1 MNRVTDAIRGRLAN
15 MLKQRLSERTKR
27 ILFVASFSAQLKD
40 PGTLNGEMVSKL
52 NSMLE
57 LASDDAALKFPIH
70 LSQVI
75 WRNRPLEPG
84 LRVSLRNG
92 SLHSRASSLGKKI
105 MDAMPSWMQYG
116 DESKMQSDIE
126 QLLRWQRA

>member
-27 ILFVASFSAQLKD
+27 LLFVASFSAQLKE
-40 PGTLNGEMVSKL
+40 PSALNDEMLHKL

-57 LASDDAALKFPIH
+57 LATDDAALKLPIH

-84 LRVSLRNG
+84 VRVSLRTEA
-92 SLHSRASSLGKKI
+92 LQSRAAALGKKV
-105 MDAMPSWMQYG
+105 MEAMPSWMRYE

-126 QLLRWQRA
+126 KLLHWQHA